1 MSNEWDARPLDYYK
15 VLQIDPSAEPEVI
28 EAAYKK
34 LSLKYHDDTS
44 HRGDGKMKE
53 INVAGGVLR
62 DNVRRKEYDTWYRN
76 YYGRDTA
83 STSQPPKP
91 VAEPNSVIVDDIVP
105 GEKRTASFILK
116 NEGGAV
122 KGNCK
127 IDPVN
132 PQSGIRIT
140 AYKSL
145 SSDLFPLRVEFE
157 VAGGKWGTIA
167 TEFLR
172 ILLDGEECRVR
183 VDVRA
188 RRFTFGAALR
198 ETGKFTVKVLHSL
211 PMQGIRRVLVK
222 KRRIP
227 KWVGVTLVLVAIGY
241 GWNMLASNFADNGTT
256 LTRDLSQGMRGGD
269 VSELQRHLAAAGVY
283 SENVTGYFG
292 DITEEAVKRYQ
303 RAHGIEPTGF
313 VGPATRAALN
323 ASETDSSPVEKFST
337 SYKLS
342 SQPTA
347 AASSPSPAQKSS
359 DVSASSDPTP
369 KNPPKSTATSFVV
382 SGSFVD
388 RNGNPVQAEY
398 WLMDNQDKLYGV
410 GSAGGI
416 VFSIPKALSNGS
428 FKTVAV
434 PDGTY
439 TLYVRGESSYFG
451 ESKTFGTVVTIAG
464 ADQNLGKVVLPWSWV
479 TGRFVDRN
487 GSPVKAKY
495 WLIDSNDKT
504 HGSEYVTALSNGSF
518 KTAAV
523 SDGSYTLHVYVDMIV
538 DGSYY
543 FGETRTLKIPVTIS
557 GSDVDLH
564 DVILPWSWITGTFV
578 DHNGNPVETRFW
590 LTDSSDKRYGYSL
603 PLSNGSF
610 KTVAVPDGTYTL
622 DVSGDGRFKNP
633 KDQIVVRGKDISLGQ
648 VLLEGK

>member
-1 MSNEWDARPLDYYK
+1 MSNEWEARPLDYYK

-227 KWVGVTLVLVAIGY
+227 KWVGVMLVLVAIGY

-303 RAHGIEPTGF
+303 RAHGIKPTGF

-323 ASETDSSPVEKFST
+323 ASDTAPTPLEKSGT
-337 SYKLS
+337 PDKLS
-342 SQPTA
+342 SQLTA
-347 AASSPSPAQKSS
+347 VASNPSPMPDAGEVKKMQPQTTEAKSGG
-359 DVSASSDPTP
+359 AIPG
-369 KNPPKSTATSFVV
+369 KLTALI
-382 SGSFVD
+382 VD
-388 RNGNPVQAEY
+388 Q
-398 WLMDNQDKLYGV
+398 
-410 GSAGGI
+410 
-416 VFSIPKALSNGS
+416 
-428 FKTVAV
+428 
-434 PDGTY
+434 
-439 TLYVRGESSYFG
+439 
-451 ESKTFGTVVTIAG
+451 
-464 ADQNLGKVVLPWSWV
+464 LGKPVPSVNFWLVDPYGENITFPNRS
-479 TGRFVDRN
+479 TNENGRLQLDADDTRYGGVIPL
-487 GSPVKAKY
+487 GK
-495 WLIDSNDKT
+495 
-504 HGSEYVTALSNGSF
+504 
-518 KTAAV
+518 
-523 SDGSYTLHVYVDMIV
+523 YTLHIEKK
-538 DGSYY
+538 YY
-543 FGETRTLKIPVTIS
+543 DQLTMPVEIPAS
-557 GSDVDLH
+557 GLWLDK
-564 DVILPWSWITGTFV
+564 VILKKHGSIGGYVKNESGQTVTQAK
-578 DHNGNPVETRFW
+578 FW
-590 LTDSSDKRYGYSL
+590 LTDPQGEQVNISGFTSAGLTSETGRFETD
-603 PLSNGSF
+603 PVPNGH
-610 KTVAVPDGTYTL
+610 YTL
-622 DVSGDGRFKNP
+622 NIECAGHCLFGDTFARNTVDDSYAKWSKKLQIDV
-633 KDQIVVRGKDISLGQ
+633 KDADVWFDEIVLIR
-648 VLLEGK
+648 EG